1 MASAKGRKVPTEKK
15 VKDAYLL
22 PDGSMVDL
30 ESYDWGNEKLTE
42 KQKLFV
48 VWFCMPTTEYYHH
61 AMKAARKAGYS
72 PKKAHADSYNL
83 RRDPRIEKLIKQF
96 DDSIGK
102 KNIMDAAERYLQEKI
117 IRAEYDINDFYEL
130 EEYTDAIGQPKK
142 RLLLKNLDKLTPEQ
156 RLCIDGVDM
165 KGQQGIPVFILAD
178 RQKERDSIIALA
190 KKSGIDTTDDE
201 FDIETVAELIKG
213 NIQVKT
219 KLIKRNQSIIDKADG
234 FVDAPKHIIEEE

>member
-1 MASAKGRKVPTEKK
+1 MKKVIGTTEKHSLK
-15 VKDAYLL
+15 MSQGTVI
-22 PDGSMVDL
+22 DL
-30 ESYDWGNEKLTE
+30 SAFDWGNEKLTD

-48 VWFCMPTTEYYHH
+48 VWFSMPGTEYFHC

-72 PKKAHADSYNL
+72 PKKAAAGAYNI

-102 KNIMDAAERYLQEKI
+102 TNILDAAERYLQEKI

-130 EEYTDAIGQPKK
+130 KEYVDAVTGQPKK
-142 RLLLKNLDKLTPEQ
+142 KLLLKDLETLTPEQ
-156 RLCIDGVDM
+156 RLCIDGIDV

-190 KKSGIDTTDDE
+190 KKTGIDIPDEE
-201 FDIETVAELIKG
+201 FDIETIAELIKG

-219 KLIKRNQSIIDKADG
+219 KLIKWNQSIIDKADG
-234 FVDAPKHIIEEE
+234 FMDAPKNLIEEE